1 MHRIALALFCLV
13 LASCATAPRT
23 PAPSATTPPWSA
35 PPTAEVLSDG
45 TPLTWARLERMNWPE
60 PQTTYHGYNRRVRD
74 AAWGEVYARGG
85 VELYCRDRFTG
96 ADAQARRTHDIALTL
111 EHAYPAIIA
120 ARFFGFADRDCEEQ
134 ALARVEEALCLAATS
149 DLHNLWP
156 AYGPLNSSHGD
167 SPYGELPGEQN
178 RRFTEYCPDF
188 ERGIGN
194 APDLVDPADAARGDL
209 ARSIL
214 YMHYVYG
221 LPFDDAVD
229 DPEHLLSWANDDPV
243 DAAESHRED
252 EIQRLQPGSRN
263 PLIGAGSVS

>member
-1 MHRIALALFCLV
+1 MRKIALALLCLAA
-13 LASCATAPRT
+13 ASCATAPSAPPPSST
-23 PAPSATTPPWSA
+23 PPPWSS
-35 PPTAEVLSDG
+35 PPTAEILSD
-45 TPLTWARLERMNWPE
+45 PSRLTWARLERMDWPE
-60 PQTTYHGYNRRVRD
+60 PQTTYQGYNARVRN

-85 VELYCRDRFTG
+85 VELYCRDRFTA
-96 ADAQARRTHDIALTL
+96 ADSQARRVNDIALTL

-134 ALARVEEALCLAATS
+134 ALARADADKCLAATS

-167 SPYGELPGEQN
+167 SPYGELPGEQY

-188 ERGIGN
+188 ERGTGN
-194 APDLVDPADAARGDL
+194 APDLVDPTDAARGDL
-209 ARSIL
+209 ARAIL

-221 LPFDDAVD
+221 LPFDEAVD

-243 DAAESHRED
+243 DAAETRREN
-252 EIQRLQPGSRN
+252 EIERLQPGTRN
-263 PLIGAGSVS
+263 PLIGESGVS